1 MKLQWYAYVFLA
13 LVLAIALQ
21 SIRLDLSQRHQVSL
35 KASVI
40 SYKVAQE
47 SNLKT
52 IENYKQANLEWSLSS
67 QKQLENAKYYL
78 DASRE
83 YGQIETAK
91 AIKAQKSLD
100 TLYAKHPESR
110 AWSVIPVDAS
120 VARSLRASNR

>member
-13 LVLAIALQ
+13 LILGIALQ
-21 SIRLDLSQRHQVSL
+21 SIRLDISQKDQVKL
-35 KASVI
+35 KSSVI
-40 SYKVAQE
+40 AYQSAQE

-52 IENYKQANLEWSLSS
+52 IEDYKRANLEWSDASER
-67 QKQLENAKYYL
+67 QIENAKYYL

-100 TLYAKHPESR
+100 NLYAKHPEAR
-110 AWSVIPVDAS
+110 AWSVIPVDAA
-120 VARSLRASNR
+120 VARSLRASSH

>member
-100 TLYAKHPESR
+100 NLYAKHPEAR
-110 AWSVIPVDAS
+110 AWSVIPVDAA
-120 VARSLRASNR
+120 VARSLRASSH

>member
-100 TLYAKHPESR
+100 NLYAKHPEAR
-110 AWSVIPVDAS
+110 AWSVIPVDAA
-120 VARSLRASNR
+120 VASSLRASSH